1 MLKVIEILGEPI
13 QHGGQEKFLQYLILK
28 INPEIAIDVITP
40 YFCDNQ
46 TFVDQVQSKGG
57 KVFEIHQDFNPG
69 QSRRAIYKPLLL
81 FLKENQ
87 FDIVHIH
94 SGSVS
99 VLAYAAR
106 AAKKAGVKRVIV
118 HSHSTGIKSL
128 KHFCVKTLYGQV
140 IKHNATDFLACSY
153 QAGEMKYPASVLKN
167 RLVIISN
174 GIQID
179 SYKRNDETRKRQRAL
194 LGISEKTYVIGHV
207 GRFTYQKNHKYL
219 IEVFQKIH
227 EKIPDSR
234 LLLVGEGELM
244 EEIKQQVNNLHL
256 EAVVIFTGSVDN
268 VQDYYQAMD
277 VFLFPS
283 NFEGLGYVL
292 LEAQAAG
299 LPCIASTAVPEDVV
313 LSEMSFII
321 DLTEEN
327 RWVQKAI
334 EYQNTKSMNNDEAI
348 RRAGYDIEKT
358 ITQINDLYLA
368 QNHPNEN
375 GISENKNL
383 E

>member
-13 QHGGQEKFLQYLILK
+13 QHGGQERFLQYLISN
-28 INPEIAIDVITP
+28 IDSEIIIDVITP

-46 TFVDQVQSKGG
+46 TFINLVQSRRGE
-57 KVFEIHQDFNPG
+57 VFEIHQDFKPG
-69 QSRRAIYKPLLL
+69 QSRRVIYKPLFQ
-81 FLKENQ
+81 FLRENQ
-87 FDIVHIH
+87 YEIAHIH

-128 KHFCVKTLYGQV
+128 KHFCVKMLYGQV

-153 QAGEMKYPASVLKN
+153 QAGEMKYPSSVLKDK
-167 RLVIISN
+167 LVIISN
-174 GIQID
+174 GIQIE
-179 SYKRNDETRKRQRAL
+179 SYKRNDEIRSKQRAL
-194 LGISEKTYVIGHV
+194 LGISEGMYVIGHV

-219 IEVFQKIH
+219 VEVFYKVHQL
-227 EKIPDSR
+227 IPDSW

-244 EEIKQQVNNLHL
+244 EETKQQVNNLHL
-256 EAVVIFTGSVDN
+256 EEAVIFTGSVDN

-299 LPCIASTAVPEDVV
+299 LPCIASMAIPGDVV
-313 LSEMSFII
+313 LSETTVVIS
-321 DLTEEN
+321 LAEKN
-327 RWVQKAI
+327 RWI
-334 EYQNTKSMNNDEAI
+334 EQTIRFQNTPNQNNAETI
-348 RRAGYDIEKT
+348 RDAGYDLERT
-358 ITQINDLYLA
+358 VEQIRSFYGLHDMR
-368 QNHPNEN
+368 E
-375 GISENKNL
+375 SW
-383 E
+383 